1 MEMLKKKVSLLP
13 AKPGV
18 YLMKNAAGNIIYVG
32 KAKVLKHRVRSYFSG
47 SHDQKTQKLVSEIKD
62 LEYIL
67 TSSEVEALL
76 LECNLIKKFSPP
88 YNIMLKDD
96 KSYPYLLITS
106 EKHPRILITRQVNKK
121 FGKYFGPYPN
131 AAAARETAR
140 LLNRLLPLRKCR
152 QLPSKSCLYLH
163 LGQCLGPCIQEIE
176 PAAYAEIVE
185 KACSF
190 LRGNQKNVVKWLED
204 KMKEAAEALQYEAAR
219 EYRELIADLH
229 KIREKQNI
237 TLNDFR
243 NRDIVAYACSAE
255 LISIQ
260 VFCFRQGSL
269 VTRDSFIFPYY
280 EEAEESFITFLVQ
293 YYSERPVIPDE
304 ICIPELKSSPV
315 QDILPVV
322 IPKKGKIRHLIDLA
336 HSNAQIALEEKSEL
350 ENEANKES
358 RDCLDSLAD
367 LLEISQLQT
376 IEAFDI
382 SGLSGTN
389 VVGGMIKLIDG
400 KPSRSEYRKFNIL
413 SAEKNRDDTN
423 YLKEVVS
430 RRYSRL
436 IREHSSFPDLI
447 LVDGGKAQ
455 VKAVVKVLRELGLTI
470 PVAGM
475 VKDDRHQTRG
485 LIRQDGTEVSL
496 DAYPKA
502 YRLLYLIQEE
512 VHRFA
517 ITFHRQ
523 QRGKNMISS
532 ELDHIPGIGPK
543 RRRLLLTTFQN
554 LDNIKKASVS
564 ELVKAGLPAGAAQNV
579 CDFFRE
585 NK

>member
-1 MEMLKKKVSLLP
+1 M
-13 AKPGV
+13 
-18 YLMKNAAGNIIYVG
+18 MKNAAGEIIYVG
-32 KAKVLKHRVRSYFSG
+32 KAKVLKNRVRSYFSG

-67 TSSEVEALL
+67 TSSEIEALL
-76 LECNLIKKFSPP
+76 LECNLIKKYSPP

-121 FGKYFGPYPN
+121 SGKYFGPYPN
-131 AAAARETAR
+131 ATAARETAR

-152 QLPSKSCLYLH
+152 QLPTKSCLYFH

-176 PAAYAEIVE
+176 PSAYVEIVE
-185 KACSF
+185 KASAF
-190 LRGNQKNVVKWLED
+190 LRGNQKNILKWLEE
-204 KMKEAAEALQYEAAR
+204 KMKKAAEALQYEAAK

-269 VTRDSFIFPYY
+269 VTRDSFIFPYF
-280 EEAEESFITFLVQ
+280 EDPEDSFITFLVQ
-293 YYSERPVIPDE
+293 YYSKTPVIPDE
-304 ICIPELKSSPV
+304 ICIPELKSDLV
-315 QDILPVV
+315 QDILPIVV
-322 IPKKGKIRHLIDLA
+322 PKKGKIRQLIDLA
-336 HSNAQIALEEKSEL
+336 YSNAQNALKEKIEL
-350 ENEANKES
+350 ENEKNRKD
-358 RDCLDSLAD
+358 RDSLDSLAD
-367 LLEISQLQT
+367 LLGISQLKT

-382 SGLSGTN
+382 SNLYGTN

-413 SAEKNRDDTN
+413 STENRKDDTN
-423 YLKEVVS
+423 YLKEVIA

-436 IREHSSFPDLI
+436 IREGSPFPDLI
-447 LVDGGKAQ
+447 LVDGGRLQ
-455 VKAVVKVLRELGLTI
+455 VKAVVKVLKELGLTI

-485 LIRQDGTEVSL
+485 LVRQDGSEVSL
-496 DAYPKA
+496 DAFPEA

-523 QRGKNMISS
+523 RRSKNMISS

-543 RRRLLLTTFQN
+543 RRRLLLTTFQT

-564 ELVKAGLPAGAAQNV
+564 ELVKTGLPSGVAQNV
-579 CDFFRE
+579 YDFFRE